1 MHPSNGNERSGAD
14 ELESDELETLKRDA
28 ELEMGRKLWGDDDGA
43 APGEQYE
50 PGRELGRY
58 LYDAV
63 NDLKNGVRG
72 YLIRC
77 RFRRERTSIREVTER
92 LNAGQDGE
100 NRFGIVKLSFR
111 GMAML
116 LDQHRPDGGAH
127 DIDDNKLMEAM
138 QRLMQSARE
147 DGLRFT
153 HRVSPVLQSC
163 VCTES
168 ALEEKGKSLVSCVV
182 SSNVFDIKNKK
193 SGIKFAVLFSGR
205 GLSKKNEGIRLKFIH
220 AVAKGFSDEYA
231 SKTGLSATV
240 DLRHPDVVV
249 SVDHV
254 DVMQRGFMVLGV
266 YPFTWCEGASK
277 LDLKSLMSKAPTQGT
292 KRKDRDEVEE
302 GDAATEGDGP
312 E

>member
-1 MHPSNGNERSGAD
+1 MHPSNGNEQSDAD
-14 ELESDELETLKRDA
+14 AFQSDELENLKRDA
-28 ELEMGRKLWGDDDGA
+28 ELEMGRKLWEEDDGA
-43 APGEQYE
+43 APREQYE

-58 LYDAV
+58 KYDAV
-63 NDLKNGVRG
+63 KDLEQGVRG

-116 LDQHRPDGGAH
+116 LDQRRPDGGAH
-127 DIDDNKLMEAM
+127 DIENNIVMKSM
-138 QRLMQSARE
+138 QRLMESARE

-182 SSNVFDIKNKK
+182 TSDVFDSDKN

-205 GLSKKNEGIRLKFIH
+205 GLSKKHEGIRLKYIH

-231 SKTGLSATV
+231 SKTGLTATV

-266 YPFTWCEGASK
+266 YPSTWCEGASK

-292 KRKDRDEVEE
+292 KRKNRDEVEG
-302 GDAATEGDGP
+302 GDAVAEGDGP

>member
-1 MHPSNGNERSGAD
+1 MLSWRWVESCGKRMMVLLPESSMSQGGN
-14 ELESDELETLKRDA
+14 LEYK
-28 ELEMGRKLWGDDDGA
+28 
-43 APGEQYE
+43 
-50 PGRELGRY
+50 
-58 LYDAV
+58 YDAV
-63 NDLKNGVRG
+63 KDLEQGVRG

-116 LDQHRPDGGAH
+116 LDQRRPDGGAH
-127 DIDDNKLMEAM
+127 DIENNTVMKSM
-138 QRLMQSARE
+138 QRLMESARE

-153 HRVSPVLQSC
+153 HRVSPVLESC

-182 SSNVFDIKNKK
+182 TSDVFDIDKN

-205 GLSKKNEGIRLKFIH
+205 GLSKKHEGMRLKYIH

-231 SKTGLSATV
+231 SRTGLTATV

-254 DVMQRGFMVLGV
+254 DVMQRGFI
-266 YPFTWCEGASK
+266 
-277 LDLKSLMSKAPTQGT
+277 
-292 KRKDRDEVEE
+292 
-302 GDAATEGDGP
+302 GP
-312 E
+312 GSVSIHLV